1 MNAVVRLHGYA
12 SSMVRL
18 SHFLGQGAIESSSLA
33 AMQETSMEGNIVG
46 VNLFGRTRNQKSK
59 IEESRLGHWY
69 GAIPS
74 EDDPWF
80 RSTKHNSFGV
90 LMASSYNSRNG
101 NLGDPDAQKFRGRG
115 FKQITGLLNYS
126 RYWVYRGWLFSASFT
141 DHWWDDESYKKHT
154 TVGMKKIPLKIDDPH
169 RATATSY
176 VCMDTGGWYLGSE
189 RPKTFTQIDQD
200 RPSVAVHPAEI
211 EFEKIISWAVT
222 RAINGGGIDKEK
234 RLMETRAAKNILL

>member
-1 MNAVVRLHGYA
+1 MNTVVRKHGYA
-12 SSMVRL
+12 LSMVRL
-18 SHFLGQGAIESSSLA
+18 SHFLGQGAIESRSLA

-115 FKQITGLLNYS
+115 VQADNWSSKLLQILGLS
-126 RYWVYRGWLFSASFT
+126 RMALQCELYRSL
-141 DHWWDDESYKKHT
+141 
-154 TVGMKKIPLKIDDPH
+154 VG
-169 RATATSY
+169 
-176 VCMDTGGWYLGSE
+176 
-189 RPKTFTQIDQD
+189 
-200 RPSVAVHPAEI
+200 
-211 EFEKIISWAVT
+211 
-222 RAINGGGIDKEK
+222 
-234 RLMETRAAKNILL
+234 